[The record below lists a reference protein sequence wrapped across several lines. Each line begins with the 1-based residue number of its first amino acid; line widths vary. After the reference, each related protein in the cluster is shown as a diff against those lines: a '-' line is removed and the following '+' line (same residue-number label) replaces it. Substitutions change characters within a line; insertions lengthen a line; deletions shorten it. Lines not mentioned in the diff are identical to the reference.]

1 MAIKI
6 IDKNIINIEG
16 FSIRAEGAAVLI
28 VDQDQVIAMFEMQTN
43 KLTITNNRS
52 IAGSIQ
58 THITDIT
65 RGWGTEIEYLDHSEF
80 QKLIYNNF
88 KVVV

>member
-16 FSIRAEGAAVLI
+16 FSIRADGAAILI
-28 VDQDQVIAMFEMQTN
+28 ADQDQIIAMFEMQTN
-43 KLTITNNRS
+43 KLTIINNRS
-52 IAGSIQ
+52 IAGPIQ

-88 KVVV
+88 KVIV